1 MTTHLSLKEQKLV
14 AIIDRE
20 KQSNP
25 NWAENIY
32 EDDDDPHSEMLI
44 KYIMWGV
51 DENFSYYLNHV
62 ITEAPEHKL
71 NVLNSFLLS
80 GVVASYLNEPDNHYL
95 DTLLDKFPD
104 LLTKKDFWRGFCY
117 RIHKS
122 QNFSV
127 LFEMENK
134 FDPDLKNCR
143 ENVSHEHESVFEKY
157 DLYKK
162 LNGKLP
168 QKNTIFKQHKI

>member
-1 MTTHLSLKEQKLV
+1 MHLSPKEQKMV
-14 AIIDRE
+14 DMINQEIE
-20 KQSNP
+20 TNK

-44 KYIMWGV
+44 KYVMWGI

-62 ITEAPEHKL
+62 ITQAPEHKL
-71 NVLNSFLLS
+71 NVLGSFLLS
-80 GVVASYLNEPDNHYL
+80 GVMASYLGDSEEQYTT
-95 DTLLDKFPD
+95 TLLGKFPS
-104 LLTKKDFWRGFCY
+104 LLEKKDFWKGFCY
-117 RIHKS
+117 RIHKT

-127 LFEMENK
+127 LFEMEKN
-134 FDPDLKNCR
+134 FDYELTHCKKYVN
-143 ENVSHEHESVFEKY
+143 EEHKGIFEKY

-168 QKNTIFKQHKI
+168 EEYHR

>member
-1 MTTHLSLKEQKLV
+1 MTMLSSKEQKLV
-14 AIIDRE
+14 DMINRE
-20 KQSNP
+20 IQNNP

-44 KYIMWGV
+44 KYVMWGL

-62 ITEAPEHKL
+62 ITQAPEHKL
-71 NVLNSFLLS
+71 NVLGSFLLS
-80 GVVASYLNEPDNHYL
+80 GVMAAYLNNNEDEYTI
-95 DTLLDKFPD
+95 TLLKKFPD
-104 LLTKKDFWRGFCY
+104 LLEKKDFWRGFCY
-117 RIHKS
+117 RIHTS
-122 QNFSV
+122 QNFSA

-134 FDPDLKNCR
+134 FDLGLQKCR
-143 ENVSHEHESVFEKY
+143 EHVSKEHKSIFEKY

-168 QKNTIFKQHKI
+168 EKNTIIKQHKI